1 MKPKSTRQPIWLP
14 LAISLAVVA
23 GLFIGHRIS
32 VNQYAVDSDRKI
44 NAILNLINQDYVD
57 STNLKDLVEMS
68 IPEILSNLDPH
79 SIYLTA
85 EELKASTENKNGV
98 TTGIGL
104 QIEILEDTA
113 VVIEVIP
120 GGPGAKVGIKAGDRI
135 VSIDDTIAVGEKAT
149 KGSLLKRL
157 RGPKGSKVKVGIK
170 RPSSDKTLYFTA
182 TRGNVPVNT
191 VDAHYMLDKNTGYL
205 KINQFGRNTYKEF
218 IAAMKKLEDEG
229 ARRFMIDLRGNGG
242 GFMEI
247 AVRMVNEFMPDNKLI
262 VYTHGRYKRDDLQW
276 WSDGTGQ
283 FQDAE
288 VAVLIDEYSA
298 SASEIFAGAMQDNDR
313 GLIVGCRSYGKA
325 LVQQEFLLPDSSAI
339 RLTTARYYTP
349 SGRCIQKDYKRGDLA
364 SYDNE
369 LLERYTRGELDK
381 RDSIKVDKSQQF
393 TTTHGRIVYGGGGIV
408 PDIFVPRDTSGLSGY
423 LIEVENAGLLQRF
436 ALTYCNNNK
445 AALSKMSD
453 YKQFLRMAPSDD
465 DLINMFADYAAKAGV
480 TPRWYYINVSRDVIV
495 TRLKAMIARD
505 VFGSQAY
512 YPILN
517 RNDNTVQQALKALNK
532 HKAVFPITENL
543 DPKSIAQGRRN
554 LLSEIKQRW
563 HL

>member
-120 GGPGAKVGIKAGDRI
+120 GGPGAKVGIKAGDHI

-543 DPKSIAQGRRN
+543 DPKSIAQGRHN

>member
-120 GGPGAKVGIKAGDRI
+120 GGPGAKVGIKAGDHI

-554 LLSEIKQRW
+554 LLSEIKRRW

>member
-1 MKPKSTRQPIWLP
+1 
-14 LAISLAVVA
+14 
-23 GLFIGHRIS
+23 
-32 VNQYAVDSDRKI
+32 
-44 NAILNLINQDYVD
+44 
-57 STNLKDLVEMS
+57 
-68 IPEILSNLDPH
+68 
-79 SIYLTA
+79 
-85 EELKASTENKNGV
+85 
-98 TTGIGL
+98 
-104 QIEILEDTA
+104 
-113 VVIEVIP
+113 
-120 GGPGAKVGIKAGDRI
+120 
-135 VSIDDTIAVGEKAT
+135 
-149 KGSLLKRL
+149 
-157 RGPKGSKVKVGIK
+157 
-170 RPSSDKTLYFTA
+170 
-182 TRGNVPVNT
+182 
-191 VDAHYMLDKNTGYL
+191 
-205 KINQFGRNTYKEF
+205 
-218 IAAMKKLEDEG
+218 
-229 ARRFMIDLRGNGG
+229 
-242 GFMEI
+242 
-247 AVRMVNEFMPDNKLI
+247 
-262 VYTHGRYKRDDLQW
+262 
-276 WSDGTGQ
+276 
-283 FQDAE
+283 
-288 VAVLIDEYSA
+288 
-298 SASEIFAGAMQDNDR
+298 MQDNDR

>member
-120 GGPGAKVGIKAGDRI
+120 GGPGAKVGIKAGDHI

-480 TPRWYYINVSRDVIV
+480 TPRWYYSNVARDVIV

>member
-120 GGPGAKVGIKAGDRI
+120 GGPGAKVGIKAGDHI

-465 DLINMFADYAAKAGV
+465 NLINMFADYAAKAGV

-543 DPKSIAQGRRN
+543 DPKSIAQGRHN

>member
-120 GGPGAKVGIKAGDRI
+120 GGPGAKVGIKAGDHI